1 MGRARKPP
9 PPPTDHKP
17 WWKRITRDLLMFSTG
32 LLLVIHEAVLRSGPE
47 RPTLLLL
54 YAGMMGLPTVIWAD
68 QLRRRTGMGE
78 EEEDA

>member
-1 MGRARKPP
+1 
-9 PPPTDHKP
+9 
-17 WWKRITRDLLMFSTG
+17 MFSTG

-78 EEEDA
+78 EEDA